1 MIIITKNIAEELES
15 YLISKNYDKIF
26 VVTDD
31 NSYQKCFP
39 LISETLLSRNPV
51 VINIKSGDNH
61 KNIEQVSHIWNI
73 LSNEGASRNS
83 ALINLGGGMVTDL
96 AGFAGATFKRG
107 LHNINIPTTL
117 MASVDAAIG
126 GKTGINFNGLKNE
139 IGSFYHP
146 DCVMIDCNFLK
157 TLDRDNILS
166 GYSEMLK
173 HGLINNKKYFDELV
187 AYDFS
192 ELNINIL
199 SNLVLASVSIKE
211 KIVKEDPT
219 EKGIRKALNFGHTIG
234 HAIESLSFTKDK
246 NPLLHGIAIAAGLVC
261 ELYIS
266 HEILNFSVDILRLAT
281 NFIKENYP
289 AVDLD
294 CKDYETLYELMKHD
308 KKNEAGRINFTL
320 LGNIGEIH
328 VNQEVRKE
336 MILKSLDFYRENNS

>member
-1 MIIITKNIAEELES
+1 MVIITKNIAEELEN

-26 VVTDD
+26 VVTD
-31 NSYQKCFP
+31 NNTYQECLP
-39 LISETLLSRNPV
+39 LISETLLSRKPV
-51 VINIKSGDNH
+51 VINIESGDNH
-61 KNIEQVSHIWNI
+61 KNIEQVSYIWNI
-73 LSNEGASRNS
+73 LSNKGASRNS

-139 IGSFYHP
+139 TGSFYHP

-173 HGLINNKKYFDELV
+173 HGLISNKKYFDELV
-187 AYDFS
+187 TYDFS
-192 ELNINIL
+192 ELNIDII

-234 HAIESLSFTKDK
+234 HAIESLSFTKEK

-266 HEILNFSVDILRLAT
+266 HKILNFSAEMLCLTT

-328 VNQEVRKE
+328 INQEVCEE
-336 MILKSLDFYRENNS
+336 MIFESLDFYRENNL

>member
-1 MIIITKNIAEELES
+1 MIIITKNIAGELEN

-31 NSYQKCFP
+31 HAYSKCLP
-39 LISETLLSRNPV
+39 LISETLRSRKPT
-51 VINIKSGDNH
+51 VISIKSGDNH
-61 KNIEQVSHIWNI
+61 KNMEQVAHIWDV
-73 LSNEGASRNS
+73 LSNNGASRNS
-83 ALINLGGGMVTDL
+83 ALFNLGGGMITDL
-96 AGFAGATFKRG
+96 GGFAGATFKRG

-157 TLDRDNILS
+157 TLDCDNILS

-173 HGLINNKKYFDELV
+173 HGLIRSEKYFDELV

-192 ELNINIL
+192 EFNVDII
-199 SNLVLASVSIKE
+199 SNLVLASVAIKE
-211 KIVKEDPT
+211 EIVKEDPT

-234 HAIESLSFTKDK
+234 HAIESLSFTKGK
-246 NPLLHGIAIAAGLVC
+246 NPLLHGIAIAVGLVC

-266 HEILNFSVDILRLAT
+266 HKNCNFPVEKLRLIT
-281 NFIKENYP
+281 HFMKENYP
-289 AVDLD
+289 AVSLD
-294 CKDYETLYELMKHD
+294 CKDYEALYELMTHD
-308 KKNEAGRINFTL
+308 KKNEAGQINFTL
-320 LGNIGEIH
+320 LANIGEAYI
-328 VNQEVRKE
+328 NQKVSKE
-336 MILKSLDFYRENNS
+336 MIFESLDFYRENNG

>member
-1 MIIITKNIAEELES
+1 MVIITKNIAGELDS
-15 YLISKNYDKIF
+15 FLTSKNYDKIF
-26 VVTDD
+26 VVTD
-31 NSYQKCFP
+31 SHTHEKCLP
-39 LISETLLSRNPV
+39 LISETLLSRKPA
-51 VINIKSGDNH
+51 VINIEPGDHHKS
-61 KNIEQVSHIWNI
+61 IAQVSHIWEA
-73 LSNEGASRNS
+73 LSNSGASRNS

-117 MASVDAAIG
+117 MASVDAATG

-146 DCVMIDCNFLK
+146 DCVIIDCNFLK
-157 TLDRDNILS
+157 TLDRDNFLS

-173 HGLINNKKYFDELV
+173 HGLIHNKNYFDELV
-187 AYDFS
+187 SYDFS
-192 ELNINIL
+192 DFNIDAI

-211 KIVKEDPT
+211 EIVREDPT

-234 HAIESLSFTKDK
+234 HAIESLSFTEGHT
-246 NPLLHGIAIAAGLVC
+246 PLLHGMAIAAGLIC

-266 HEILNFSVDILRLAT
+266 HRMLQSPVDILRLTT

-289 AVDLD
+289 AVAYD
-294 CKDYETLYELMKHD
+294 CEDYENLYELMTHD

-320 LGNIGEIH
+320 LGNIGEIYI
-328 VNQEVRKE
+328 NQTVSKE
-336 MILKSLDFYRENNS
+336 MIFESLDFYRENY